1 MNLLDFIFPKQ
12 CVACK
17 KFGSYLCGDC
27 LERIEYLEIQTCAY
41 CYKPAISG
49 KTHPK
54 CFKKFGLDGVVSLTN
69 YKTPVKELIK
79 SLKYRYTTDLLKEI
93 EEKFTFRDEVILE
106 RNSVLLPLPLFESRR
121 NYRGFNQAELLG
133 QIVAKRLGL
142 SYKDDLLQRI
152 VATKPQV
159 GLSQK
164 QRAENVRNAFGL
176 KNELE
181 KTTYYV
187 FDDVWT
193 SGATLKEV
201 AKILKQ
207 AGAEVVWGLTFS
219 HPR

>member
-12 CVACK
+12 CVGCK
-17 KFGSYLCGDC
+17 KFGSYLCSQC
-27 LERIEYLEIQTCAY
+27 LEKVEYLETQTCVY

-49 KTHPK
+49 KTHPR
-54 CFKKFGLDGVVSLTN
+54 CFKKNGLDGMVSLAN

-79 SLKYRYTTDLLKEI
+79 SLKYHYTTDLLNEV
-93 EEKFTFRDEVILE
+93 EEKFTFRDEAILE
-106 RNSVLLPLPLFESRR
+106 KSATILPLPLFQSRR

-133 QIVAKRLGL
+133 KVIAKKLRL
-142 SYKDDLLQRI
+142 SYREGLLERC

-159 GLSQK
+159 GLSQSE
-164 QRAENVRNAFGL
+164 RAENVKNAFGL
-176 KNELE
+176 RSSLE
-181 KTTYYV
+181 KKIYYV

-201 AKILKQ
+201 AKVLKQ
-207 AGAEVVWGLTFS
+207 AGAEVVWGLTFA